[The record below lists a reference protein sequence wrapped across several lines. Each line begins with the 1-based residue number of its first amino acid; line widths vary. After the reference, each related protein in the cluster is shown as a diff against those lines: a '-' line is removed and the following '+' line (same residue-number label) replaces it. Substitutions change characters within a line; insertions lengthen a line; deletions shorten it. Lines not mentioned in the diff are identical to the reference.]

1 MLLGGACGEGVGG
14 DGDEGVGCVCGETVG
29 SVIIKAGEESIFI
42 IIYCFWGGTTYF
54 AQKAMAKFLAAS
66 SEKNSGRTSTG
77 NENGLATRAAFS
89 SSVCFTLGFRSMGK
103 MTRSRLT
110 PSRIRRPGNRRRIS
124 LGMDICVGAEQKK
137 KQQLLLQKKDV
148 LFVDGF
154 TIRSRQCLF
163 PKETAIQFKFHK
175 TLQTA
180 HPRIRFPLFLARR
193 QDIIQFGD
201 MVDGIT
207 AQVEGANV
215 GQPDW

>member
-1 MLLGGACGEGVGG
+1 M
-14 DGDEGVGCVCGETVG
+14 
-29 SVIIKAGEESIFI
+29 
-42 IIYCFWGGTTYF
+42 TYF
-54 AQKAMAKFLAAS
+54 AQNAMAKFLAAS

-77 NENGLATRAAFS
+77 NENGLVTRAAFS
-89 SSVCFTLGFRSMGK
+89 SSVCFTLGFRSIGK

-124 LGMDICVGAEQKK
+124 LGMDMRWREH
-137 KQQLLLQKKDV
+137 LHLRTEDV

-180 HPRIRFPLFLARR
+180 HPRIRFPLLLARR

-207 AQVEGANV
+207 AQVESANV
-215 GQPDW
+215 GQPDR